1 MAPFKVGDLVYCPVR
16 GTEIYTVTKH
26 PSNNYPLS
34 LVNSIRCFTLG
45 GKNVVTSSLPS
56 LFLAT
61 PENKAALETLY
72 GFAFEGLPLVGS
84 ALTQQK
90 LTDSKKPILCYCSD
104 ASDRAALASSSVR
117 LIVNYKNDCNW
128 FVCIAGCNWKY
139 AVPYTGEI
147 QND

>member
-1 MAPFKVGDLVYCPVR
+1 MTQFKVGDLVYCPVR

-34 LVNSIRCFTLG
+34 LVNLDSCFTLG
-45 GKNVVTSSLPS
+45 GKNVVTSSLPA
-56 LFLAT
+56 LFHAT
-61 PENKAALETLY
+61 GANKAALETLY
-72 GFAFEGLPLVGS
+72 GREFEDVPLTGS

-90 LTDSKKPILCYCSD
+90 LTESKKPILCYCSD